1 HRPHPSAALFP
12 YPTLFRSGLRL
23 EFELPDEP
31 VLVQA
36 EPRRLRQVL
45 LNLLSNAIK
54 YNIPEGRILLAVER
68 HGDQVHLL
76 VEDSGLG
83 IDETLQA
90 RMFEPF
96 QRLGRENSRIL
107 GAGIGL
113 SLCLEYARLMDGDIG
128 VWSEPGVGS

>member
-83 IDETLQA
+83 IEDRKST
-90 RMFEPF
+90 
-96 QRLGRENSRIL
+96 RLNS
-107 GAGIGL
+107 
-113 SLCLEYARLMDGDIG
+113 SHVKTSYA
-128 VWSEPGVGS
+128 